1 MPSAVNSQASI
12 ADTPKQQGKSQ
23 ARDDKVG
30 HQPEDVKSLQALDE
44 QLDAALEQAE
54 IAEAAANDALQQLQD
69 ANNNVADMA
78 LDQVL
83 TDLEVATNTLSTA
96 ATGATAALDDA
107 FDQLNVPD
115 PVSQAVIDAAATS
128 VSTAI
133 TTLETATTAA
143 QVATAA
149 ATTAIDNL
157 EQSANTLG
165 DTATEQLAQ
174 EIGATVDTVDT
185 ALDGVEAATTQITP
199 ALGAFVALVDSP
211 VRSIGRFLG
220 RLFGFR

>member
-1 MPSAVNSQASI
+1 MPSAVKSQATATDSL
-12 ADTPKQQGKSQ
+12 KQQGKSQ
-23 ARDDKVG
+23 ARDDKAG
-30 HQPEDVKSLQALDE
+30 HQPEDVKSLQELDE
-44 QLDAALEQAE
+44 QLDTALEQAQ
-54 IAEAAANDALQQLQD
+54 IAEQAANDALQQLQD
-69 ANNNVADMA
+69 ANNSVADGA

-83 TDLEVATNTLSTA
+83 TDLEVATNTLNTA
-96 ATGATAALDDA
+96 ATGAVTALDDA
-107 FDQLNVPD
+107 TDTLNVPE
-115 PVSQAVIDAAATS
+115 PVDQAVIDAAATS

-143 QVATAA
+143 QTATAA

-157 EQSANTLG
+157 EQSANGLG

-174 EIGATVDTVDT
+174 EIGQTVDTVDT

-199 ALGAFVALVDSP
+199 ALGAFVALVLSP